1 MLVLFGAYLA
11 SLIEPMEAQLSQA
24 QASVQG
30 LGLRVKGAGFGER
43 ASGLSVLGVEGL
55 VWLGFMAPYPAKAV
69 CALSCTCS
77 EITEIA
83 ASRGH

>member
-1 MLVLFGAYLA
+1 MVCLRNCLLLVLFAAYRTHESPTISSPGLRA
-11 SLIEPMEAQLSQA
+11 GLG
-24 QASVQG
+24 VQG
-30 LGLRVKGAGFGER
+30 LGNGLQGLVFWGLRDW
-43 ASGLSVLGVEGL
+43 

-83 ASRGH
+83 ASRRH